1 MEDLLDNFLDL
12 IKLFLAW
19 VSDFI
24 KSLGKRMGGGKEKK
38 KKKKQRIGRGK
49 RLKQKF
55 FQTERVIKNILSKT
69 LSTQHKVQ
77 YLGLPG
83 IK

>member
-1 MEDLLDNFLDL
+1 
-12 IKLFLAW
+12 
-19 VSDFI
+19 
-24 KSLGKRMGGGKEKK
+24 MGGGKEKK